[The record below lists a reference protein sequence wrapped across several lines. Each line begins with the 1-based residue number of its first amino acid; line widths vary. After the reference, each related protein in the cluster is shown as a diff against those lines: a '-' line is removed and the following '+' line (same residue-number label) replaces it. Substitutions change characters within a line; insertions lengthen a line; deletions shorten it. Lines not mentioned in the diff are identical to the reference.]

1 MNKKSKQMTALS
13 SGGDMTIELFHISSE
28 FSVNGSHSY

>member
-13 SGGDMTIELFHISSE
+13 SGGDDKGIISHIK
-28 FSVNGSHSY
+28 FSVNGSRSY